1 MGSSPNA
8 DDPGRSR
15 SQGRSLEKMQ
25 AILIALLSLILS
37 SCGEDYE
44 KKEEQLVNLVAKN
57 RMGDSDY
64 WLELRGD
71 WTGEWYKVGLISGF
85 GGGGDH
91 TVCQEIADE
100 QNSRAGGGTPKYR
113 CVAAN

>member
-71 WTGEWYKVGLISGF
+71 WTGEWYKVGLIFGF
-85 GGGGDH
+85 GGGGG
-91 TVCQEIADE
+91 TIPYAKKSLT
-100 QNSRAGGGTPKYR
+100 SRIHGLAAGRPSID
-113 CVAAN
+113 V